1 LEVAPD
7 VVVCQPAACQ
17 SLCQGGRADITT
29 ESRDRQTPFSAAVL
43 DPTGNSARPASTE
56 QLAGFFSLLPAA
68 RKACTQRFPSFKT
81 YWANHSA
88 LVAISIAFFDMPPT
102 QVLFLADAWQ
112 SLEAVVRQLAT
123 EEQFDLLWCEEALCY
138 WLLKELHDE
147 FQGWQLIASAHNIEF
162 ILRNRL
168 KDTAADQ
175 LATAYWESQVNCCRR
190 LESKIFLRAALTI
203 VCSSE
208 DAEAGRRHVAAGNFT
223 VVQNGVDTAYFA
235 RSDAERTSPAPVLLF
250 TGGFGYDPNSD
261 AVRHF
266 VTKILPIVRCS
277 VPDCK
282 FVFAGREARRLE
294 ETLALTDPLVTA
306 IDSPEDMRPVF
317 ESATVFVVPLLSG
330 GGTRLKILE
339 AMAMQLP
346 IVSTAI
352 GAEGI
357 DCSPGEHLLIADSD
371 REFARV
377 VVELLQDETR
387 RRTMGHAART
397 WVCAN
402 MDWKIH
408 REQLK
413 SGA

>member
-1 LEVAPD
+1 M
-7 VVVCQPAACQ
+7 
-17 SLCQGGRADITT
+17 
-29 ESRDRQTPFSAAVL
+29 
-43 DPTGNSARPASTE
+43 
-56 QLAGFFSLLPAA
+56 
-68 RKACTQRFPSFKT
+68 
-81 YWANHSA
+81 
-88 LVAISIAFFDMPPT
+88 AISIAFFDMPPT